1 MSLLASFLAAGV
13 LASAPSVQTPG
24 GVEVPVL
31 AGAQRAPDC
40 GNLYGLVSN
49 AFCVTTSLSNMEG
62 LTDAY
67 VTHFGA
73 QGWLIAGGSGDRA
86 VFVRRREGGGCEGLQ
101 MMAFRDTSQPATAEA
116 PGYLGFSSVPG
127 ACGAPEETKSE

>member
-1 MSLLASFLAAGV
+1 MSLIASFLMAGA
-13 LASAPSVQTPG
+13 LAVAPVQTPG

-40 GNLYGLVSN
+40 GNLYGLVGN
-49 AFCVTTSLSNMEG
+49 AFCVTTSLSNMES

-67 VTHFGA
+67 ISHFGA

-86 VFVRRREGGGCEGLQ
+86 VFVRRRDGGGCEGLQ
-101 MMAFRDTSQPATAEA
+101 MMAFRDTSQPATTEA
-116 PGYLGFSSVPG
+116 PGYLGFSAVPG
-127 ACGAPEETKSE
+127 ACGAPEESKSE